1 VDLEGK
7 VAVVTGGSVRIG
19 HALSVA
25 LARAGASVMIHSSR
39 AGDESNRT
47 VDEINS
53 AGGKAAAVVADFGH
67 PADAAR
73 EVFEAAVDRFGWVD
87 VLVNNAAIFSPGT
100 LASTT
105 ETDWDRHFDINLK
118 APFFLCREFAS
129 RRERSRPGAI
139 VNIADWRGLRPTTGH
154 LAYSLT
160 KTALVSLTQILA
172 KELGPEVRV
181 NAVAPGAILPPAGAD
196 HDYMRQLR
204 DEIPLRRTGSADDV
218 ASAVLYL
225 LRSDF
230 VTGDVLCVTGG
241 QHLQ

>member
-1 VDLEGK
+1 MDLEGK
-7 VAVVTGGSVRIG
+7 VAVVTGEVSGSDTLLRS
-19 HALSVA
+19 LWP
-25 LARAGASVMIHSSR
+25 ARAASVMIHSSR

-47 VDEINS
+47 VEVIAS

-67 PADAAR
+67 PAEAAR

-118 APFFLCREFAS
+118 APFFLCREFAA

-172 KELGPEVRV
+172 KELGPDVRV
-181 NAVAPGAILPPAGAD
+181 NAVAPGAILLPAGAD
-196 HDYMRQLR
+196 HDYMRK
-204 DEIPLRRTGSADDV
+204 V
-218 ASAVLYL
+218 AA
-225 LRSDF
+225 R
-230 VTGDVLCVTGG
+230 
-241 QHLQ
+241 